1 MPKFFQII
9 RIFVKRLTFEQILY
23 MMKRIIASVSALTL
37 AAAALAQNDWAPAG
51 DNIRTTWAEE
61 LNPAA
66 PLPEY
71 PRPQMVRGE
80 WQNLNGLW
88 DYAVTPADAASFEP
102 EGKILVPFA
111 IESSLS
117 GVGRSV
123 GEENTL
129 WYERE
134 FTVPSKW
141 KGKDVIL
148 HFGAVDWQSELWIN
162 GAKVGEHKGGFTPFE
177 YNITPY
183 LKKSGKQTLT
193 MKVHDA
199 TDNSYQ
205 PRGKQICVPEG
216 IWYTPV
222 TGIWQTVWIEP
233 VSPVRITNYNVVSDI
248 DRSAMQLEVSA
259 DGTAPGDV
267 IKVQLIEGGIGYSAE
282 NPGTVVL
289 AEAVAENGKAAIA
302 VPDMK
307 TWSPDAPYLY
317 GLKISIVR
325 GAKVIDS
332 VDGYTAVRKI
342 SECRSGSGDNTPVY
356 KRLALNNAPLFQFGP
371 LDQGWW
377 PDGLYT
383 APTDEALKFDIEK
396 TKEWGFN
403 MIRKHIKVEPARW
416 YYWCDALGIM
426 VWQDMPCIADHGQR
440 AYRDDEIEKNVRNAW
455 SSDSFIGGTDCTIP
469 EEWKQNYYREW
480 ADIIAS
486 LKNFQCIVVWVPFNE
501 AWGQFDTPAVVA
513 FTRGLDPTR
522 LINESS
528 GGNYS
533 FCGDIIDVH
542 HYSCPAMNVFESKFI
557 NVLGEYGGIG
567 FPVEGHLWQKDRNWG
582 YVKFASG
589 KEVLDV
595 YETYAEML
603 KVFAKTG
610 CSAAVYTQTTDVEG
624 EVNGIMTYDR
634 KVIKMDE
641 KRLAAINRAV
651 ITSMN
656 DPIVK

>member
-1 MPKFFQII
+1 MRK
-9 RIFVKRLTFEQILY
+9 
-23 MMKRIIASVSALTL
+23 IIASIFALALT
-37 AAAALAQNDWAPAG
+37 AMAFAQGGWAPAG
-51 DNIRTTWAEE
+51 DNIMTPWAEE
-61 LNPAA
+61 LDPAA

-71 PRPQMVRGE
+71 PRPQMVRAE

-88 DYAVTPADAASFEP
+88 NYAVAPVEAETFEP
-102 EGKILVPFA
+102 DGKILVPFA

-123 GEENTL
+123 GRENAL

-134 FTVPSKW
+134 FTIPSRW
-141 KGKDVIL
+141 KGKEIIL
-148 HFGAVDWQSELWIN
+148 HFGAVDWLSELWIN
-162 GAKVGEHKGGFTPFE
+162 GNKVGEHKGGFTPFE

-183 LKKSGKQTLT
+183 LRKSGKQTLT
-193 MKVHDA
+193 MRVYDA

-222 TGIWQTVWIEP
+222 TGIWQTVWLEP
-233 VSPVRITNYNVVSDI
+233 VASAHIASYYVVSDI
-248 DRSAMQLEVSA
+248 DKAAMKFEISAEGLA
-259 DGTAPGDV
+259 AGDV
-267 IKVQLIEGGIGYSAE
+267 VKVQLIDGGIGYSAE
-282 NPGTVVL
+282 TPGSTVL
-289 AEAVAENGKAAIA
+289 AEAVAEGGKAEIA

-307 TWSPDAPYLY
+307 LWSPDEPYLY
-317 GLKISIVR
+317 GVKVSIVR
-325 GAKVIDS
+325 GKKIIDS
-332 VDGYTAVRKI
+332 VDGYTAMRKI
-342 SECRSGSGDNTPVY
+342 SEYRAGRNRNVPVY
-356 KRLALNNAPLFQFGP
+356 KRMGLNNAPLFQYGP

-383 APTDEALKFDIEK
+383 APTDEALKFDVEK

-416 YYWCDALGIM
+416 YYWCDVLGIM
-426 VWQDMPCIADHGQR
+426 VWQDMPCIADHGRR
-440 AYRDDEIEKNVRNAW
+440 AYRDAEIEKNVRNVW
-455 SSDSFIGGTDCTIP
+455 STDSFVGGTDCIIP

-480 ADIIAS
+480 KDIIES

-501 AWGQFDTPAVVA
+501 AWGQFDTPSVVD
-513 FTRGLDPTR
+513 FTRRLDPTR

-542 HYSCPAMNVFESKFI
+542 HYACPAMNAFESRFI

-567 FPVEGHLWQKDRNWG
+567 YPVEGHLWQKDKNWG
-582 YVKFASG
+582 YVKFSNG
-589 KEVLDV
+589 SEVLDV

-603 KVFAKTG
+603 KVFVKTG

-634 KVIKMDE
+634 KVIKLDE
-641 KRLAAINRAV
+641 ERLAGINRSV
-651 ITSMN
+651 IESMN
-656 DPIVK
+656 EPFH